1 MNVSRFAGRIPKAS
15 YNVLFRFLCCCPFL
29 KYLKY
34 LKYLKSVRGADTEI
48 PNSEFIIP
56 NYY

>member
-34 LKYLKSVRGADTEI
+34 LKSVRGADTEI

-56 NYY
+56 N

>member
-1 MNVSRFAGRIPKAS
+1 MRNAEFGMNVSRFAGRIPKAS

-29 KYLKY
+29 KYLK
-34 LKYLKSVRGADTEI
+34 SVRGADTEI

-56 NYY
+56 N